1 MDTTWLERLTC
12 PYCRSALEIRQ
23 RSPLCGESIDHG
35 IVGCACYEYPI
46 VDGILVLR
54 QMSGLSDTDDRAVR
68 HLRAGDIVG
77 ARDHLLRTGS
87 MVSDAERARSRV
99 GTIRA
104 VPAAARTLVGRLT
117 GNSVQRRPPLHEGD
131 GSFRAELGRL
141 RPGGFASYLFQRYAN
156 PSFVASV
163 PLMSLL
169 SSVAAP
175 RVDGARPVVL
185 DLGCGVGH
193 STAMMQ
199 SLFPMMTY
207 VAAEP
212 DFVNLHLLR
221 RYFVPDAVCVC
232 IDAELPLPF
241 DAGSVDAV
249 FCLDVFHYIRS
260 KWALLRELDRV
271 VSDDGVW
278 MFPHLHNA
286 EAVNPSPGIP
296 LDAVNYLRVFAS
308 IEAVMFDEASVL
320 DEFMSDQTFRTTNAP
335 SVARLRE
342 AAVFSLVGSR
352 HGNLEPRYDLA
363 GRIDDTAAAAS
374 IGVNPIYRMSS
385 HGGTAHLDM
394 DWPDG
399 QLEFESCAIRSYLP
413 DHLEV
418 DAQLIA
424 DLDSAVVQP
433 ARRGTVEEL
442 LRRFVLVHLPPGY
455 RDSKGAH
462 SPRR

>member
-1 MDTTWLERLTC
+1 MDIHWIEGLSC
-12 PYCRSALEIRQ
+12 PYCRSALRVRQ
-23 RSPLCGESIDHG
+23 RSPLRGKSIDHG

-46 VDGILVLR
+46 VDGIVVLR
-54 QMSGLSDTDDRAVR
+54 QMSGLSDTDDPAVR
-68 HLRAGDIVG
+68 HLRVGDVDG

-87 MVSDAERARSRV
+87 MVSEPERGRSLV
-99 GTIRA
+99 GSIRA
-104 VPAAARTLVGRLT
+104 APSAARTALTRLT
-117 GNSVQRRPPLHEGD
+117 RSSGQRRPLPHEVN
-131 GSFRAELGRL
+131 GSFRAELERL

-169 SSVAAP
+169 SAVDAP
-175 RVDGARPVVL
+175 RADGTRPVVL

-199 SLFPMMTY
+199 SLFPTMTY

-221 RYFVPDAVCVC
+221 RFFVPDAVCVC

-241 DAGSVDAV
+241 GAGSVDAV
-249 FCLDVFHYIRS
+249 FCLDAFHYIRS

-271 VSDDGVW
+271 VADRGVW

-286 EAVNPSPGIP
+286 VAVNPSPGIP

-308 IEAVMFDEASVL
+308 IEPAMFDEASVL
-320 DEFMSDQTFRTTNAP
+320 EAFMSDQTFQTTSAP
-335 SVARLRE
+335 DATRLRD

-352 HGNLEPRYDLA
+352 HGNLEPQYDLA
-363 GRIDDTAAAAS
+363 GRISDTAAAVS
-374 IGVNPIYRMSS
+374 IGANPIYRVSS
-385 HGGTAHLDM
+385 HGTTAHLDM
-394 DWPDG
+394 DWPDA
-399 QLEFESCAIRSYLP
+399 QLEFESRMIRSYLP

-418 DAQLIA
+418 DAQLMA
-424 DLDSAVVQP
+424 DLDSGVVRPGHRDAVE
-433 ARRGTVEEL
+433 AL
-442 LRRFVLVHLPPGY
+442 LRRFVFVHLPPGY
-455 RDSKGAH
+455 RA
-462 SPRR
+462 